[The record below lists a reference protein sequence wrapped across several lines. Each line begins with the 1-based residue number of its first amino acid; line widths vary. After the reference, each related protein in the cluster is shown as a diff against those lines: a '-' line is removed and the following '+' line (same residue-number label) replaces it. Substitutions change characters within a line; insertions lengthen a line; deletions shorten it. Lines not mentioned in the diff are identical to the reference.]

1 MQVGYVR
8 VSKSDGSQLLDL
20 QKDALIQSGVQ
31 KDYIYEDLASGRFDN
46 RPGLLACL
54 KSLRK
59 NDTLVVWKLDRL
71 GRSLR
76 HLVTVVDELH
86 KKGVGFKVLTGEG
99 ASIDT
104 TTANGRLVFGIFA
117 ALAEFE
123 RELISERTKAGL
135 KAARAR
141 GRKGGRPKKMD
152 LPTLKMAMNAMSD
165 SKTVA
170 SGVAKRLGITTAT
183 LYAYV
188 NGDGS
193 LKEKGTKLLADAS
206 EI

>member
-8 VSKSDGSQLLDL
+8 VSKSDGSQLIDL

-99 ASIDT
+99 ANIDT
-104 TTANGRLVFGIFA
+104 TTANGHLVFGIFA

-170 SGVAKRLGITTAT
+170 SGVAKRLSITTAT

-193 LKEKGTKLLADAS
+193 LKEKGTKLLADA
-206 EI
+206 